1 MTLKNIPPCYVCLSL
16 NQSYPPSQRMFF
28 TSEFPVFISFLCLP
42 DELFA
47 PPRWGTDTALSHVIK
62 IVVGAHLSAKIFTGR
77 VGEYGKDDGSLL
89 RCVGWVCLAFL
100 AALLTDV
107 CIAQPGKTLG
117 YTEKFVSEISGEQR
131 VPFFLFLRQG
141 SNGVGSEEFRLLA
154 LTIAT
159 DETDGYKRFM
169 RSAKANNIDV
179 KVFVNYSCSYIKRVI
194 SCTAVCFRR
203 KFLATWW

>member
-1 MTLKNIPPCYVCLSL
+1 MSCSPHPAEERTQLSVTWSKL
-16 NQSYPPSQRMFF
+16 LLALTWAQKFSQ
-28 TSEFPVFISFLCLP
+28 
-42 DELFA
+42 
-47 PPRWGTDTALSHVIK
+47 
-62 IVVGAHLSAKIFTGR
+62 VVSGNTGR
-77 VGEYGKDDGSLL
+77 TMGSLL

-117 YTEKFVSEISGEQR
+117 FTAKFVSEISGEQR

-203 KFLATWW
+203 KFLATW

>member
-1 MTLKNIPPCYVCLSL
+1 M
-16 NQSYPPSQRMFF
+16 
-28 TSEFPVFISFLCLP
+28 
-42 DELFA
+42 
-47 PPRWGTDTALSHVIK
+47 
-62 IVVGAHLSAKIFTGR
+62 
-77 VGEYGKDDGSLL
+77 GSLP

-107 CIAQPGKTLG
+107 CIAQPGKNMVF
-117 YTEKFVSEISGEQR
+117 TEKFVSEISGEQR
-131 VPFFLFLRQG
+131 VPFSLFLRQG

-203 KFLATWW
+203 KFLAT